1 VGVARNFAKFL
12 PKLPKKNLLLK
23 EGMAMA
29 NSMHNFNTKHS
40 KKSFAATNVE
50 SFIMLWKWMLLNR

>member
-23 EGMAMA
+23 EGMA
-29 NSMHNFNTKHS
+29 NSMHNYNTNTPEKLFTN
-40 KKSFAATNVE
+40 KS
-50 SFIMLWKWMLLNR
+50 